1 MRRWLSRFLRP
12 ARTKQTTPSEARV
25 FSAQH
30 IPLPFMDILG
40 ETSDV
45 ITESFREPGRQHRR
59 DLETQAAPPPPPT
72 THRVALPAS
81 LPEKGVDT
89 RIRALCEAASP
100 NERRRIAARYPALRP
115 PHRCLSNREN
125 LVLEWTYWDGLHD
138 TEIKEKL
145 GRAFVP
151 HVIRN
156 EALRKLAKHLEAKR
170 QLVRASERQLVQ
182 EVPGRAPEPV
192 YNVPPKRDPRLT
204 ELILANT
211 AKQRQEAALKHPE
224 LRPPHDAL
232 NLRENDLLEL
242 AFWQGLTYKE
252 VGQRFTF
259 SAGRASQ
266 VANKALRK
274 LSYHVQRGGS
284 LGKAPPGFRARLD
297 ELRRAR
303 SVSGRKAVAARYPE
317 LRPPNAFLQFR
328 ENDVL
333 ERFYWQGQPFDTIA
347 EHHGLT
353 RQQVSKIRDDALK
366 KLELHH
372 RRAQAQDRT
381 PPLKVGEDVPTV
393 NELAQAVVLGE
404 DARITALRR
413 LGHSDNRRKTAGRY
427 PELRPPHKCLSET
440 ENDLLELVF
449 WQGQTFAEV
458 ATLRGLPRKEIGT
471 RVRRALEQLNRHLC
485 SDSHQDEDRL
495 DEVLMAL
502 NECGSVRRAA
512 KKLRVG
518 KDVLKAFVAREG
530 ISARTVFE
538 VDEQR

>member
-1 MRRWLSRFLRP
+1 MRRWLTRFLNPTKPKKPPRP
-12 ARTKQTTPSEARV
+12 EARG

-30 IPLPFMDILG
+30 IPLPFMDVLSR
-40 ETSDV
+40 TADV
-45 ITESFREPGRQHRR
+45 ITELFREPGRQHRQ
-59 DLETQAAPPPPPT
+59 DLENAPPPPSAT
-72 THRVALPAS
+72 NVVALPAS

-100 NERRRIAARYPALRP
+100 NERRRVAARYPALRP
-115 PHRCLSNREN
+115 PHRCLSKKEN

-151 HVIRN
+151 HIIRN
-156 EALRKLAKHLEAKR
+156 EALRKLARHL
-170 QLVRASERQLVQ
+170 ASERQAVQNSKRQPVQ
-182 EVPGRAPEPV
+182 EA
-192 YNVPPKRDPRLT
+192 PKRILEPAYNTPPERDARLT
-204 ELILANT
+204 ELILAST
-211 AKQRQEAALKHPE
+211 ARQRQEAAFKHPK

-242 AFWQGLTYKE
+242 TFWQGLTYKE
-252 VGQRFTF
+252 AGQRFTF
-259 SAGRASQ
+259 SAGRASP

-274 LSYHVQRGGS
+274 LGVHMQRGGS
-284 LGKAPPGFRARLD
+284 LGKAPPGFLERLD
-297 ELRRAR
+297 ELRCAR
-303 SVSGRKAVAARYPE
+303 SVSGRKAVAARYHE
-317 LRPPNAFLQFR
+317 LRPPHTLLQPR

-353 RQQVSKIRDDALK
+353 RQQTSKVRDDALK
-366 KLELHH
+366 KLEVHYPH
-372 RRAQAQDRT
+372 AQAQDRT
-381 PPLKVGEDVPTV
+381 APAEAKEVAP
-393 NELAQAVVLGE
+393 QAVVLGE
-404 DARITALRR
+404 DARITAFRR
-413 LGHSDNRRKTAGRY
+413 AGPTEKRREVAGRY

-458 ATLRGLPRKEIGT
+458 AALRGLPRKEIGT
-471 RVRRALEQLNRHLC
+471 RVRRALEQLNRHLYG
-485 SDSHQDEDRL
+485 DAQQDEDRL
-495 DEVLMAL
+495 GEVLLAL
-502 NECGSVRRAA
+502 NECGSVKRAA
-512 KKLRVG
+512 KKLEVG